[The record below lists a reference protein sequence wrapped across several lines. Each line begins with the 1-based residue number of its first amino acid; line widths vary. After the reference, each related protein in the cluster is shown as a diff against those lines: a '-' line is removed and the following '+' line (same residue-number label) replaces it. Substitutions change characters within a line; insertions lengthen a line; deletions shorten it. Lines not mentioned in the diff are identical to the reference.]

1 MKLPSSFIN
10 RRTAVDLQLTP
21 MIDCVFLLMVYFIW
35 ASSFQIAEKNL
46 PAGISAE
53 LSQGGGAESD
63 IPPAEADFDK
73 VVVRI
78 IQTPQGSPTFLLND
92 AAIGDQKSL
101 QGKLA
106 RIVKIQRFVPVV
118 IHPDPEIGLGTA
130 IDTFDLVRLI
140 GFDKVMLAANK

>member
-1 MKLPSSFIN
+1 MKPVSSFLS

-35 ASSFQIAEKNL
+35 ASSFQIAEKKL

-53 LSQGGGAESD
+53 LGQGGSGQSD

-73 VVVRI
+73 LVIRV
-78 IQTPQGSPTFLLND
+78 IQTPKGEPAFLVND
-92 AAIGDQKSL
+92 AVVGDMVALRGRL
-101 QGKLA
+101 Q
-106 RIVKIQRFVPVV
+106 RVVKIQRFVPVV

-130 IDTFDLVRLI
+130 IDAFDLVRLV
-140 GFDKVMLAANK
+140 GFDKVMLAAKK